1 VLKDEFV
8 KRSLEPTDLKLAG
21 KVGLITAILA
31 FDKSLGPDLRN
42 ELLVIVQGR
51 LVKSAR
57 MSAIGRTAFST
68 SHDMRHSLSAIYAN
82 AEFLGSHDTRVPGL
96 HTRQAKNESQ
106 DVHHNS
112 DLLSFLHRPRS
123 MPKRALFAE
132 SALAFYRRAGR
143 QPRCGADAQTR
154 VRRRPVRNLYSGGF
168 GRTS

>member
-112 DLLSFLHRPRS
+112 DLLSFRIGRG
-123 MPKRALFAE
+123 ACQ
-132 SALAFYRRAGR
+132 SAPYSPNLPWHSIGEQAVNRDAVRCANEGSPSTCP
-143 QPRCGADAQTR
+143 QPILWRIW
-154 VRRRPVRNLYSGGF
+154 SH
-168 GRTS
+168 